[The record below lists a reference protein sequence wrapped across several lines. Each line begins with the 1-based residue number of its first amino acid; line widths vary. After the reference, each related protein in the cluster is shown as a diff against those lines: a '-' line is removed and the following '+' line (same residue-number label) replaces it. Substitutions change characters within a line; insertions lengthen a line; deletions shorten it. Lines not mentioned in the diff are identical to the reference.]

1 MLVYINVITADDFQ
15 NPKAP
20 VCFIV
25 VSGSG
30 NPFFFFMGVCFYS
43 YIEFNTLA
51 APYRYSFFSFT
62 ISGAQYISS

>member
-1 MLVYINVITADDFQ
+1 MLAYINVITAGDFQ

-25 VSGSG
+25 VSTSG

-43 YIEFNTLA
+43 YIETQAFNTLN
-51 APYRYSFFSFT
+51 APYSFFLYNFRCT
-62 ISGAQYISS
+62 IHQ